1 MQNHNKLKFS
11 FYHFKSCSLIFTTC
25 KIGADY
31 GLNRVITARN
41 SSQLMKEI
49 SMFFLC
55 TLLEKLSLTDLIA
68 KSLQEN

>member
-31 GLNRVITARN
+31 GLNRAITTRN
-41 SSQLMKEI
+41 SSQFMKEI
-49 SMFFLC
+49 SVFFLC
-55 TLLEKLSLTDLIA
+55 ILLEKLSLTNLIV
-68 KSLQEN
+68 KSLQES